1 MDSPSRD
8 ELKALLKSKL
18 NNCKLSRAS
27 SSVKQEKLD
36 KVKADLEKSLNLLVL
51 TPIHL
56 LKTFSRIMES
66 KFIC

>member
-36 KVKADLEKSLNLLVL
+36 KVKADLEKILEPSGIDPDTFIKNVL
-51 TPIHL
+51 
-56 LKTFSRIMES
+56 KNNG
-66 KFIC
+66 K